1 MAGETSL
8 ATLLRSM
15 SPHLNAGEYVF
26 CTLANGQLPAG
37 LEIIGSFREQEGLT
51 VIVERCRAEQ
61 AGLSFDY
68 VAAWIT
74 LNVHSALEAVGLT
87 AAFATALGQAGISC
101 NVIAGYYHDHL
112 FVGQADAE
120 RALQVLRDLAA
131 NADYINGLLVAF
143 GLIMAI
149 GTQNAFVLAQSLRR
163 EHHLPVAALCVAC
176 DALLVAAGVFGLAT
190 VLAQNPTLLAIARW
204 GGAAFL
210 LWYGSQALRRACSRQ
225 SLQQG
230 ENQTVRSLRA
240 VMLSA
245 LAVTLLNPHVY
256 LDTVLL
262 IGSLGAQQT
271 EPGAYVVGAASAS
284 LLWFFTL
291 ALGAAWLAPWLA
303 RPGTWRILDL
313 LVAVMMFAVALQ
325 LITAG

>member
-1 MAGETSL
+1 MWQS
-8 ATLLRSM
+8 
-15 SPHLNAGEYVF
+15 YV
-26 CTLANGQLPAG
+26 
-37 LEIIGSFREQEGLT
+37 
-51 VIVERCRAEQ
+51 
-61 AGLSFDY
+61 
-68 VAAWIT
+68 
-74 LNVHSALEAVGLT
+74 
-87 AAFATALGQAGISC
+87 
-101 NVIAGYYHDHL
+101 
-112 FVGQADAE
+112 
-120 RALQVLRDLAA
+120 
-131 NADYINGLLVAF
+131 NGLLVAF

-163 EHHLPVAALCVAC
+163 EYHLPVAAFCVAC

-210 LWYGSQALRRACSRQ
+210 LWYGTQALRRACSKQ

-303 RPGTWRILDL
+303 RPSTWRILDL